1 MRDPYL
7 RPRRGMSW
15 KTRAVLYLV
24 AAVVLLCVGAWLGSY
39 VLTLFSS
46 LEFILFAVVGLVVLV
61 AIAWIALSLRGRRK
75 RRW

>member
-24 AAVVLLCVGAWLGSY
+24 AAVVLLCVGAWLGRY
-39 VLTLFSS
+39 VYTLIFS
-46 LEFILFAVVGLVVLV
+46 LEFIVAAVVVLVVLV
-61 AIAWIALSLRGRRK
+61 GIIWVALSLRGRRK

>member
-24 AAVVLLCVGAWLGSY
+24 AAVVLLCVGAWLGRY
-39 VLTLFSS
+39 VYTLIFS
-46 LEFILFAVVGLVVLV
+46 LEFIVAAVVVLAVVV
-61 AIAWIALSLRGRRK
+61 AFIWIALSLRGRR
-75 RRW
+75 R

>member
-15 KTRAVLYLV
+15 KARAVLYFV

-75 RRW
+75 QRW

>member
-1 MRDPYL
+1 
-7 RPRRGMSW
+7 MSW

-24 AAVVLLCVGAWLGSY
+24 AVVVLLCVGAWLGSY

-46 LEFILFAVVGLVVLV
+46 LEFILFAVVGVVVLV

-75 RRW
+75 QRW

>member
-7 RPRRGMSW
+7 RPRRGMNW
-15 KTRAVLYLV
+15 KTRVVLFLI

-46 LEFILFAVVGLVVLV
+46 VKFILFAVVGLIVLV
-61 AIAWIALSLRGRRK
+61 AIVWIALSLRGRQK